1 QPKVS
6 LVRSPTNKFFQALHD
21 PSVLELF
28 INRLSYS
35 SDSVFVYLFLVRLWQ
50 ILHPDS
56 LQNIIKSSS
65 NIVECTVTE
74 FVEFIDTHQFV
85 LLIELLLL
93 VIISTNNDPI
103 QMLVIMP
110 FDNLKLCNNND
121 FVLGVDIT
129 SRFPVDSK
137 SIELLTLLTPVR
149 DSP

>member
-1 QPKVS
+1 MMRTSYDKSYGPLQQPKVS
-6 LVRSPTNKFFQALHD
+6 LVRSPTNKFFEALHD

-35 SDSVFVYLFLVRLWQ
+35 SDSVFVYLFPVRLWQ

-56 LQNIIKSSS
+56 LQNIIKSCS

-85 LLIELLLL
+85 LLVFILIYKASRIWL

-110 FDNLKLCNNND
+110 FDNLKL
-121 FVLGVDIT
+121 
-129 SRFPVDSK
+129 
-137 SIELLTLLTPVR
+137 
-149 DSP
+149 